1 MRVVHRNKLLKVDE
15 LPLDVFDDKSNTKG
29 SEKSRKKIG
38 KEKKKQVEE
47 KEEHLEIE
55 DSDEEEMALVVERTS
70 LVGGSA
76 DMEPDSVDVAD
87 QGCEDSST
95 QEEGLQNTTVDEMSD
110 VQEESVEEVDAAT
123 LEGEES
129 GSDAE
134 TAEDET
140 TTSEDETPPRRIS
153 TRTKAPR
160 TVYTYSKLG
169 GDLVGETVR

>member
-1 MRVVHRNKLLKVDE
+1 
-15 LPLDVFDDKSNTKG
+15 
-29 SEKSRKKIG
+29 
-38 KEKKKQVEE
+38 
-47 KEEHLEIE
+47 
-55 DSDEEEMALVVERTS
+55 MALVVERTS

-110 VQEESVEEVDAAT
+110 VQEEPVEEVDAAS
-123 LEGEES
+123 LEDEEN
-129 GSDAE
+129 GS
-134 TAEDET
+134 EDET

-153 TRTKAPR
+153 IRRKAPR

-169 GDLVGETVR
+169 GYLVRETLR